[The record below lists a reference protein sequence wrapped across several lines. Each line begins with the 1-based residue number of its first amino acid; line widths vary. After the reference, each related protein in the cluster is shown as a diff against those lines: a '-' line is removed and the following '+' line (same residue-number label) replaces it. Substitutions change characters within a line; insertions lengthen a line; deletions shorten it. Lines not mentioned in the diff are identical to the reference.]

1 MQDWFCWVWVGS
13 VRFSARWAII
23 ISSVTA
29 MWSSMWAIFS
39 SIIARFYL
47 AWVTTI
53 FIHMRNNIFIPNTA
67 MSSSMW
73 TILSSLIARFCCAV
87 SNTGR
92 EGRSSVAR
100 NEDCAVK
107 TNKIEA
113 EEERK
118 VSVCGRIFLFGC
130 SHGVACEAVAKQS
143 CRCHWNCREAW
154 LFLLQ
159 AATGEQQAI
168 HPERAYST
176 EMPRAFQATVLYSSR
191 QVLSSKP
198 SSFTPLHVPRL

>member
-1 MQDWFCWVWVGS
+1 MPG
-13 VRFSARWAII
+13 
-23 ISSVTA
+23 VTQG
-29 MWSSMWAIFS
+29 
-39 SIIARFYL
+39 
-47 AWVTTI
+47 
-53 FIHMRNNIFIPNTA
+53 
-67 MSSSMW
+67 
-73 TILSSLIARFCCAV
+73 
-87 SNTGR
+87 GR

-100 NEDCAVK
+100 KEDCAVK

-118 VSVCGRIFLFGC
+118 VSFRGRIFLFGC

-198 SSFTPLHVPRL
+198 SPFTPLARPKTLGLVARTLTSDLSTCCDLFGSVLKSQSVEESILLQLCQQRSHLLEVRTFCLKDRSWKP